1 MLGFKK
7 KDGTVELLKALN
19 DVQAYLVSKNNG
31 SELSLYQHGVIPET
45 VTFKLYGESFEKDG
59 FTRTGGLLKYCNNAL
74 NKVLEAIENG
84 EPPAPIV
91 VHIAEKMAHVVGA
104 IPLVKPEDEMND
116 MDRALLSPT
125 MALAAAWLDHDKRPE
140 LMAEI
145 NARVDRIQ
153 ANILSKENVKNF
165 VSKQR
170 VNPLESL
177 TSW

>member
-7 KDGTVELLKALN
+7 KDGTVEMMKALN

-45 VTFKLYGESFEKDG
+45 VTFKLYGESFETDG
-59 FTRTGGLLKYCNNAL
+59 YSRIGGLLKYCNNAL
-74 NKVLEAIENG
+74 SKVLEAVAKD

-104 IPLVKPEDEMND
+104 IPLVTPDDEMNEK
-116 MDRALLSPT
+116 DRALLSPT
-125 MALAAAWLDHDKRPE
+125 MALATAWLDSEQRQE
-140 LMAEI
+140 LMIEI
-145 NARVDRIQ
+145 NARVEKLQ
-153 ANILSKENVKNF
+153 SNILSKENLKNF

-170 VNPLESL
+170 ANPLESL